1 MDSKL
6 SADVAARA
14 TAIYEQ
20 RLRTRLE
27 ATNLD
32 DFVAIEPDSG
42 DFFLGKTLSEAI
54 QAARVAHPTRLPFA
68 LRVGHKSDVESERWP
83 RERRAKDATPKTENE
98 ELTA

>member
-14 TAIYEQ
+14 SAIYEQ

-32 DFVAIEPDSG
+32 DFVAIEPDSD
-42 DFFLGKTLSEAI
+42 DFFLGKTLSEALE
-54 QAARVAHPTRLPFA
+54 AARAAHPARQPFVV
-68 LRVGHKSDVESERWP
+68 RVGHKFVFEP
-83 RERRAKDATPKTENE
+83 ERRPRKRRGKDATPKTENE
-98 ELTA
+98 E